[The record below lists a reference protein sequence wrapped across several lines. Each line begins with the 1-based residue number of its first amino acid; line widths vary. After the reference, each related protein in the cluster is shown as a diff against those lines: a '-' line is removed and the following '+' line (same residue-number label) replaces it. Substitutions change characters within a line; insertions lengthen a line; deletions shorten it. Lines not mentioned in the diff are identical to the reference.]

1 MLHEFLTSNRPV
13 IVDRCRVLVASRSG
27 PETSPDEVV
36 HGIPTFIDQ
45 VIETL
50 TTEQTSEHEVDKCIS
65 VRNPRGEIASEVG
78 TTAGLHGRDLFRE
91 GFTIEQVAR
100 DYGDVCQAVMKLAI
114 ETGAPIS
121 VDEFRI
127 FNRCLDNATAG
138 AVTEFVKHTPASRT
152 AALRP

>member
-1 MLHEFLTSNRPV
+1 
-13 IVDRCRVLVASRSG
+13 
-27 PETSPDEVV
+27 
-36 HGIPTFIDQ
+36 
-45 VIETL
+45 
-50 TTEQTSEHEVDKCIS
+50 
-65 VRNPRGEIASEVG
+65 
-78 TTAGLHGRDLFRE
+78 
-91 GFTIEQVAR
+91 
-100 DYGDVCQAVMKLAI
+100 MKLAI

>member
-36 HGIPTFIDQ
+36 HGISTSFDQ

-50 TTEQTSEHEVDKCIS
+50 TTGQTSEHEVDKCIS

-78 TTAGLHGRDLFRE
+78 TTGACTGG
-91 GFTIEQVAR
+91 IYSAR
-100 DYGDVCQAVMKLAI
+100 DSRLNKL
-114 ETGAPIS
+114 S
-121 VDEFRI
+121 VI
-127 FNRCLDNATAG
+127 TAMS
-138 AVTEFVKHTPASRT
+138 A
-152 AALRP
+152 RPL